1 MFLYFA
7 IVNLEISITSFT
19 EGVLNM
25 FQTNPYLV
33 EAVERENRERILKA
47 AENARLLSQ
56 LSKKD
61 ADKGNGRLVIL
72 EKLIGIR
79 EKLSAAVRMPRWS
92 FR

>member
-1 MFLYFA
+1 
-7 IVNLEISITSFT
+7 
-19 EGVLNM
+19 M

-47 AENARLLSQ
+47 AENARLLSK
-56 LSKKD
+56 LSKND
-61 ADKGNGRLVIL
+61 AEKTSGRLVIL
-72 EKLIGIR
+72 EKLIDLR

>member
-1 MFLYFA
+1 MFLDFA
-7 IVNLEISITSFT
+7 IVTLEIRITSFA

-61 ADKGNGRLVIL
+61 AEKSNGRLVIL
-72 EKLIGIR
+72 EKLIDVR

>member
-1 MFLYFA
+1 
-7 IVNLEISITSFT
+7 
-19 EGVLNM
+19 M

-61 ADKGNGRLVIL
+61 AEKSNGRLVIL
-72 EKLIGIR
+72 EKLIDVR

>member
-1 MFLYFA
+1 MFLDFA
-7 IVNLEISITSFT
+7 IVTLEIRIKNFA

-61 ADKGNGRLVIL
+61 AEKSNGRLVIL
-72 EKLIGIR
+72 EKLIDVR